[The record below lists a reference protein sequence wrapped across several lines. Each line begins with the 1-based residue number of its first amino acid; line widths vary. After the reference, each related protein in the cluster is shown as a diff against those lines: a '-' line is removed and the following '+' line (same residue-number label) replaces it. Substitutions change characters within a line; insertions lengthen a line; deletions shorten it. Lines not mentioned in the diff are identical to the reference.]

1 MWARHAERRCY
12 NGHLPAIRGL
22 LVDSLPP
29 PPEAL
34 ERYGLAGLRRE
45 DITQRKRHDSFP
57 GITLM
62 WQDHQRAHTG

>member
-1 MWARHAERRCY
+1 M
-12 NGHLPAIRGL
+12 
-22 LVDSLPP
+22 DSLPP